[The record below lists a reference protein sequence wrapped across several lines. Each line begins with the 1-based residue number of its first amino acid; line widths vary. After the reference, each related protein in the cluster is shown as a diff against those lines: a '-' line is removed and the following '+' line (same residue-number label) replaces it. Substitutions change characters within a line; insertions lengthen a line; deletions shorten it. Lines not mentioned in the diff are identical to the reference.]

1 MAEAHNLTHNLT
13 SLSVSRDGPP
23 PGPRAPG
30 VRDAG
35 HPQRAHATRHGTG
48 APPRPRRHGNPET
61 PRTELTNTTVHAQC
75 VLTHPECRENYQRFR
90 YDKTLIIVY

>member
-35 HPQRAHATRHGTG
+35 HPQRAHGTG
-48 APPRPRRHGNPET
+48 VPPHAHAPRPTRHGNPET
-61 PRTELTNTTVHAQC
+61 HAVPPRSEQC
-75 VLTHPECRENYQRFR
+75 VLTQ
-90 YDKTLIIVY
+90 

>member
-61 PRTELTNTTVHAQC
+61 PRTVHHGPRAVC
-75 VLTHPECRENYQRFR
+75 AHTPSAEKTINVR